1 MAGLENRARTAKA
14 KWDNIVKKTQEISIK
29 AGTGVL
35 SPSDIKSL
43 GNAIRMQSNLASTLF
58 DKAVERANTQAAALR
73 PEIIE
78 QIKKANAEVNEANVK
93 ELTEKVAGLLL
104 AKELPKLI
112 ERLQKTINT
121 EQANPLLKN
130 AVTKITDLGK
140 SVSKLPD
147 TVADKILI
155 KLQKTF
161 ASTLNVKDFERS
173 NSPSRNVQAKM
184 GAVNR
189 SMAQRYDSIKNDV
202 QSRIDFLTG
211 ADRDVRK
218 NKNANLS
225 DPRWARNKYYV
236 AQFGLVGYNALARK
250 NLRDNLREGK
260 YGAAIS
266 NMWDM
271 YKRQRT
277 ALWNKDARHYNTIH
291 ADEIRAGTRKAYEY
305 RDRAISPIELMKGKH
320 ADKSLLPALGLRIKD
335 LASDTTQKALL
346 ATSLKYAKARQAMA
360 EASYKLRFETWDTLK
375 KGASKVWN
383 KTKQIASSVK
393 DLLLDPATLLTL
405 ITGGTALIN
414 VVSGLTG
421 SLDWKSMLWDAFKAI
436 IPSPVVDFF
445 SGIADKFKEI
455 FGDDGKKEKEEKVTK
470 ENLNAYIASQETP
483 IEQMGDTYGVEDL
496 AAKGE
501 ALIAKRKAE
510 EAAAEKRY
518 NDRLASA
525 KADAAL
531 AEKMR
536 KENGGVV
543 SLHGKEGA
551 ALADPYLLSET
562 PEWNKKRWADAQA
575 RAEAGYQQNFVG
587 AKKAYLDKGYV
598 ALNTPLKKQLADGF
612 QTDANGVNTN
622 IIPKGSIKADDLR
635 GTQTWKNAGLD
646 KLESVKKNPSSPANK
661 AKADST
667 VIKPK
672 SKSIKAG
679 PRGAEGL
686 KRAMHGDENTFR
698 AKDIDN
704 WKRAVL
710 LNYRSDVSGPDKAV
724 NALYQQAIADRKAR
738 WEAWKKQGGK
748 GIFKKPRD
756 DFFATNLLG
765 RGTAPVDEYM
775 QQHNIKMT
783 TKGAFKEKPEVSGA
797 VAKAKA
803 DTSKNGAKTLG
814 QAISK
819 PASGAIARPVT
830 ASSSKLAKQGKGGVG
845 DMLNLNNTSANGARG
860 DASLAL
866 LNAKTL

>member
-78 QIKKANAEVNEANVK
+78 QIKNANAEVNEANVK

-121 EQANPLLKN
+121 EQASPLLKN

-184 GAVNR
+184 GAINR

-225 DPRWARNKYYV
+225 DPRWVRNKYYV

-271 YKRQRT
+271 YKQQRT

-320 ADKSLLPALGLRIKD
+320 TDKSLLPALGLRIKD

-346 ATSLKYAKARQAMA
+346 SMSLKYAKARQAMA

-421 SLDWKSMLWDAFKAI
+421 SLDWNPCCGMRLRQLFLR
-436 IPSPVVDFF
+436 PLLTF
-445 SGIADKFKEI
+445 SQALPINSRKF
-455 FGDDGKKEKEEKVTK
+455 
-470 ENLNAYIASQETP
+470 
-483 IEQMGDTYGVEDL
+483 L
-496 AAKGE
+496 AMTV
-501 ALIAKRKAE
+501 KRK
-510 EAAAEKRY
+510 
-518 NDRLASA
+518 
-525 KADAAL
+525 
-531 AEKMR
+531 
-536 KENGGVV
+536 
-543 SLHGKEGA
+543 
-551 ALADPYLLSET
+551 
-562 PEWNKKRWADAQA
+562 KK
-575 RAEAGYQQNFVG
+575 
-587 AKKAYLDKGYV
+587 KKSQK
-598 ALNTPLKKQLADGF
+598 
-612 QTDANGVNTN
+612 
-622 IIPKGSIKADDLR
+622 
-635 GTQTWKNAGLD
+635 
-646 KLESVKKNPSSPANK
+646 
-661 AKADST
+661 
-667 VIKPK
+667 
-672 SKSIKAG
+672 
-679 PRGAEGL
+679 
-686 KRAMHGDENTFR
+686 
-698 AKDIDN
+698 
-704 WKRAVL
+704 
-710 LNYRSDVSGPDKAV
+710 
-724 NALYQQAIADRKAR
+724 
-738 WEAWKKQGGK
+738 
-748 GIFKKPRD
+748 
-756 DFFATNLLG
+756 
-765 RGTAPVDEYM
+765 
-775 QQHNIKMT
+775 
-783 TKGAFKEKPEVSGA
+783 
-797 VAKAKA
+797 
-803 DTSKNGAKTLG
+803 KTLTRTLPHRKHRLSKW
-814 QAISK
+814 AI
-819 PASGAIARPVT
+819 PTVLRI
-830 ASSSKLAKQGKGGVG
+830 
-845 DMLNLNNTSANGARG
+845 
-860 DASLAL
+860 
-866 LNAKTL
+866 

>member
-58 DKAVERANTQAAALR
+58 NKAVERSNQKAEALR

-78 QIKKANAEVNEANVK
+78 QIKKANVAATDEAITRV
-93 ELTEKVAGLLL
+93 TEKVAGLLL
-104 AKELPKLI
+104 QKELPALLEKMQKAAGERIESPLLQSVAHDVKQIKKDTNPKEQRRVLDKVADVATRNVEKKLK
-112 ERLQKTINT
+112 QNT
-121 EQANPLLKN
+121 PTKPVAPSKPTSVQYQPNLPKNLADNPLLAN
-130 AVTKITDLGK
+130 AMFD
-140 SVSKLPD
+140 
-147 TVADKILI
+147 
-155 KLQKTF
+155 
-161 ASTLNVKDFERS
+161 VKRI
-173 NSPSRNVQAKM
+173 
-184 GAVNR
+184 
-189 SMAQRYDSIKNDV
+189 AQDS
-202 QSRIDFLTG
+202 
-211 ADRDVRK
+211 
-218 NKNANLS
+218 
-225 DPRWARNKYYV
+225 
-236 AQFGLVGYNALARK
+236 NALASDKTAKLVERK
-250 NLRDNLREGK
+250 VKESQIASTVTKRANASLWDKFVSWRTDIYNKDVSTYNTLHAKDKDFKAKEYRQKWYKSDNAPSLK
-260 YGAAIS
+260 AHLTNKLVDAVS
-266 NMWDM
+266 DKTQSTLLN
-271 YKRQRT
+271 T
-277 ALWNKDARHYNTIH
+277 ALRF
-291 ADEIRAGTRKAYEY
+291 
-305 RDRAISPIELMKGKH
+305 
-320 ADKSLLPALGLRIKD
+320 
-335 LASDTTQKALL
+335 
-346 ATSLKYAKARQAMA
+346 AKARQSLTL
-360 EASYKLRFETWDTLK
+360 ASYKLRFETWNTLK

-445 SGIADKFKEI
+445 SGIANKFKEI

-470 ENLNAYIASQETP
+470 ENLNEYIASQETP
-483 IEQMGDTYGVEDL
+483 IEQMGDTYGVNDL

-575 RAEAGYQQNFVG
+575 KAEAGYQAY
-587 AKKAYLDKGYV
+587 AK
-598 ALNTPLKKQLADGF
+598 
-612 QTDANGVNTN
+612 GVNTN
-622 IIPKGSIKADDLR
+622 IASSVTAD
-635 GTQTWKNAGLD
+635 A
-646 KLESVKKNPSSPANK
+646 VSSPKKRTAAEVDALISQREANAVSK
-661 AKADST
+661 AKADSAA
-667 VIKPK
+667 VKPK
-672 SKSIKAG
+672 SKPIKAG
-679 PRGAEGL
+679 RLGAEGL

-845 DMLNLNNTSANGARG
+845 DMLNLNNTSVNGARG

>member
-58 DKAVERANTQAAALR
+58 NKAVERSNQKAEALR

-78 QIKKANAEVNEANVK
+78 QIKKANVAATDEAITRV
-93 ELTEKVAGLLL
+93 TEKVAGLLL
-104 AKELPKLI
+104 QKELPALLEKMQKAAGERIESPLLQSVAHDVKQIKKDTNPKEQRRVLDKVADVATRNVEKKLKQTTPTKPVAPSK
-112 ERLQKTINT
+112 LTSAQYQPNLPKNL
-121 EQANPLLKN
+121 ASNPLLAN
-130 AVTKITDLGK
+130 AMFD
-140 SVSKLPD
+140 
-147 TVADKILI
+147 
-155 KLQKTF
+155 
-161 ASTLNVKDFERS
+161 VKRI
-173 NSPSRNVQAKM
+173 
-184 GAVNR
+184 
-189 SMAQRYDSIKNDV
+189 AQYS
-202 QSRIDFLTG
+202 
-211 ADRDVRK
+211 
-218 NKNANLS
+218 
-225 DPRWARNKYYV
+225 
-236 AQFGLVGYNALARK
+236 NALASDKTAKLVERK
-250 NLRDNLREGK
+250 VKESQIASTVTKRANASL
-260 YGAAIS
+260 
-266 NMWDM
+266 WDKFVSWRTDIYNKDVSTYNTLHAKDKDFKAKEYRQKW
-271 YKRQRT
+271 YKSDDAPSLKAHLTNKLVDAVSDKTQSALLNT
-277 ALWNKDARHYNTIH
+277 ALRF
-291 ADEIRAGTRKAYEY
+291 
-305 RDRAISPIELMKGKH
+305 
-320 ADKSLLPALGLRIKD
+320 
-335 LASDTTQKALL
+335 
-346 ATSLKYAKARQAMA
+346 AKARQSLTL
-360 EASYKLRFETWDTLK
+360 ASYKLRFETWNTLK

-405 ITGGTALIN
+405 ITGGSALIN

-483 IEQMGDTYGVEDL
+483 IEQMGDTYGVEGL

-575 RAEAGYQQNFVG
+575 RAEAGYQAY
-587 AKKAYLDKGYV
+587 AK
-598 ALNTPLKKQLADGF
+598 
-612 QTDANGVNTN
+612 GVNTN
-622 IIPKGSIKADDLR
+622 TAPSVTAD
-635 GTQTWKNAGLD
+635 
-646 KLESVKKNPSSPANK
+646 VVSSPKKRTAAELDALISQREANAVSK
-661 AKADST
+661 AKADSAA
-667 VIKPK
+667 VKPK
-672 SKSIKAG
+672 SKPIKAG
-679 PRGAEGL
+679 RLGAEGL

>member
-78 QIKKANAEVNEANVK
+78 QIKKANVAATDEAITRV
-93 ELTEKVAGLLL
+93 TEKVAGLLL
-104 AKELPKLI
+104 QKELPALLEKMQKAAGERIESPLLQSVAHDVKQIKKDTNPKEQRRVLDKVADVATRNVEKKLKQTTPTKPVAPSK
-112 ERLQKTINT
+112 LTSAQYQPNLPKNL
-121 EQANPLLKN
+121 ASNPLLAN
-130 AVTKITDLGK
+130 AMFD
-140 SVSKLPD
+140 
-147 TVADKILI
+147 
-155 KLQKTF
+155 
-161 ASTLNVKDFERS
+161 VKRI
-173 NSPSRNVQAKM
+173 
-184 GAVNR
+184 
-189 SMAQRYDSIKNDV
+189 AQYS
-202 QSRIDFLTG
+202 
-211 ADRDVRK
+211 
-218 NKNANLS
+218 
-225 DPRWARNKYYV
+225 
-236 AQFGLVGYNALARK
+236 NALASDKTAKLVERK
-250 NLRDNLREGK
+250 VKESQIASTVTKRANASL
-260 YGAAIS
+260 
-266 NMWDM
+266 WDKFVSWRTDIYNKDVSTYNTLHAKDKDFKAKEYRQKW
-271 YKRQRT
+271 YKSDDAPSLKAHLTNKLVDAVSDKTQSALLNT
-277 ALWNKDARHYNTIH
+277 ALRF
-291 ADEIRAGTRKAYEY
+291 
-305 RDRAISPIELMKGKH
+305 
-320 ADKSLLPALGLRIKD
+320 
-335 LASDTTQKALL
+335 
-346 ATSLKYAKARQAMA
+346 AKARQSLTL
-360 EASYKLRFETWDTLK
+360 ASYKLRFETWNTLK

-405 ITGGTALIN
+405 ITGGSALIN
-414 VVSGLTG
+414 VVSELTG

-483 IEQMGDTYGVEDL
+483 IEQMGDTYGVEGL

-525 KADAAL
+525 KSDAAL

-536 KENGGVV
+536 KENGGVI
-543 SLHGKEGA
+543 SLQGKEGA

-575 RAEAGYQQNFVG
+575 KAEAGYQAY
-587 AKKAYLDKGYV
+587 AK
-598 ALNTPLKKQLADGF
+598 
-612 QTDANGVNTN
+612 GVNTN
-622 IIPKGSIKADDLR
+622 TAPSVTAD
-635 GTQTWKNAGLD
+635 
-646 KLESVKKNPSSPANK
+646 VVSSPKKRTAAELDALISQREANAVSK
-661 AKADST
+661 AKADSAA
-667 VIKPK
+667 VKPK
-672 SKSIKAG
+672 SKPIKAG
-679 PRGAEGL
+679 RLGAEGL

>member
-1 MAGLENRARTAKA
+1 MAGQENRARTAKA

-58 DKAVERANTQAAALR
+58 NKAVERSNQKAEALR

-78 QIKKANAEVNEANVK
+78 QIKKAKVAATDEAITRV
-93 ELTEKVAGLLL
+93 TEKVAGLLL
-104 AKELPKLI
+104 QKELPALLEKMQKAAGERIESPLLQSVAHDVKQIKKDTNPKEQRKVLDKVADVATRSVEKKLKQTTPTKPVAPSKPTSVQYQPN
-112 ERLQKTINT
+112 LPKNL
-121 EQANPLLKN
+121 ASNPLLAN
-130 AVTKITDLGK
+130 AMFD
-140 SVSKLPD
+140 
-147 TVADKILI
+147 
-155 KLQKTF
+155 
-161 ASTLNVKDFERS
+161 VKRI
-173 NSPSRNVQAKM
+173 
-184 GAVNR
+184 
-189 SMAQRYDSIKNDV
+189 AQYS
-202 QSRIDFLTG
+202 
-211 ADRDVRK
+211 
-218 NKNANLS
+218 
-225 DPRWARNKYYV
+225 
-236 AQFGLVGYNALARK
+236 NALASDKTAKLVERK
-250 NLRDNLREGK
+250 VKESQIASTVTKRANASL
-260 YGAAIS
+260 
-266 NMWDM
+266 WDKFVSWRTDIYNKDVSTYNTLHAKDKDFKAKEYRQKW
-271 YKRQRT
+271 YKSDDAPSLKAHLTNKLVDAVSDKTQSVLLNT
-277 ALWNKDARHYNTIH
+277 ALRFAKVRQ
-291 ADEIRAGTRKAYEY
+291 
-305 RDRAISPIELMKGKH
+305 
-320 ADKSLLPALGLRIKD
+320 SLTL
-335 LASDTTQKALL
+335 
-346 ATSLKYAKARQAMA
+346 
-360 EASYKLRFETWDTLK
+360 ASYKLRFETWNTLK

-575 RAEAGYQQNFVG
+575 RAEAGYQAY
-587 AKKAYLDKGYV
+587 AK
-598 ALNTPLKKQLADGF
+598 
-612 QTDANGVNTN
+612 GVNTN
-622 IIPKGSIKADDLR
+622 ITPSVTAD
-635 GTQTWKNAGLD
+635 A
-646 KLESVKKNPSSPANK
+646 VSSPKKRTAAELDALISQREANAVSK
-661 AKADST
+661 AKADSAA
-667 VIKPK
+667 VKPK
-672 SKSIKAG
+672 SKPIKAG
-679 PRGAEGL
+679 RLGAEGL

-830 ASSSKLAKQGKGGVG
+830 ASSSKLAKQGKGSVG

>member
-305 RDRAISPIELMKGKH
+305 RDRAVSPIELMKGKH
-320 ADKSLLPALGLRIKD
+320 TDKSLLPALGLRIKD

-346 ATSLKYAKARQAMA
+346 SMSLKYAKARQAMA

-483 IEQMGDTYGVEDL
+483 IEQMGDTYGVEGL

-575 RAEAGYQQNFVG
+575 RAEAGYQAY
-587 AKKAYLDKGYV
+587 AK
-598 ALNTPLKKQLADGF
+598 
-612 QTDANGVNTN
+612 GVNTN
-622 IIPKGSIKADDLR
+622 TAPSVTAD
-635 GTQTWKNAGLD
+635 
-646 KLESVKKNPSSPANK
+646 VVSSPKKRTAAELDALISQREANAVSK
-661 AKADST
+661 AKADSAA
-667 VIKPK
+667 VKPK
-672 SKSIKAG
+672 SKQIKAG
-679 PRGAEGL
+679 RLGAEGL

>member
-35 SPSDIKSL
+35 SPSDIKAL

-58 DKAVERANTQAAALR
+58 NKAVERSNQKAEALR

-78 QIKKANAEVNEANVK
+78 QIKKANVAATDEAITRV
-93 ELTEKVAGLLL
+93 TEKVAGLLL
-104 AKELPKLI
+104 QKELPSLLEKMQKAAGERIESPLLQSVAHDVKQIKKDTNLKEQRRVLDKVADVATRNVEKKLKQTAPTKPVAPSKPTSAQYQPN
-112 ERLQKTINT
+112 LPKNL
-121 EQANPLLKN
+121 ASNPLLAN
-130 AVTKITDLGK
+130 AMFDVKRIAQY
-140 SVSKLPD
+140 S
-147 TVADKILI
+147 
-155 KLQKTF
+155 
-161 ASTLNVKDFERS
+161 NV
-173 NSPSRNVQAKM
+173 
-184 GAVNR
+184 
-189 SMAQRYDSIKNDV
+189 
-202 QSRIDFLTG
+202 
-211 ADRDVRK
+211 
-218 NKNANLS
+218 
-225 DPRWARNKYYV
+225 
-236 AQFGLVGYNALARK
+236 
-250 NLRDNLREGK
+250 
-260 YGAAIS
+260 
-266 NMWDM
+266 
-271 YKRQRT
+271 
-277 ALWNKDARHYNTIH
+277 
-291 ADEIRAGTRKAYEY
+291 
-305 RDRAISPIELMKGKH
+305 
-320 ADKSLLPALGLRIKD
+320 
-335 LASDTTQKALL
+335 LASDKTAKLVERKVKESQIASSVTKRANAGLWDKFVSWRTDIYNKDVSTYNTLHAKDKDFKAKEYRQKWYKSDDAPSLKAHLTNKLVDAVSDKTQSALL
-346 ATSLKYAKARQAMA
+346 NTALRFARVRQSLTL
-360 EASYKLRFETWDTLK
+360 ASYKLRFETWNTLK

-455 FGDDGKKEKEEKVTK
+455 FGDDGKKEEKVTK

-483 IEQMGDTYGVEDL
+483 IEQMGDTYGVNDL

-536 KENGGVV
+536 KENGGVI

-575 RAEAGYQQNFVG
+575 KAESGYQAY
-587 AKKAYLDKGYV
+587 AKA
-598 ALNTPLKKQLADGF
+598 
-612 QTDANGVNTN
+612 NTN
-622 IIPKGSIKADDLR
+622 IAPSVTAD
-635 GTQTWKNAGLD
+635 AV
-646 KLESVKKNPSSPANK
+646 SK
-661 AKADST
+661 AKADSAA
-667 VIKPK
+667 VKPK
-672 SKSIKAG
+672 SKPIKAG
-679 PRGAEGL
+679 RLGAEGL
-686 KRAMHGDENTFR
+686 KRSMYGDENTFR

-710 LNYRSDVSGPDKAV
+710 MNYRSDVRGPDKAV
-724 NALYQQAIADRKAR
+724 SALYQQAIADRKAR
-738 WEAWKKQGGK
+738 WEAWKKQGGT
-748 GIFKKPRD
+748 GVFKTPRD
-756 DFFATNLLG
+756 DFFATHLLG

-775 QQHNIKMT
+775 QAHNIKMT
-783 TKGAFKEKPEVSGA
+783 TGAFAEKPEVSGA

-803 DTSKNGAKTLG
+803 DTSKNGARTLG
-814 QAISK
+814 QALSK

>member
-58 DKAVERANTQAAALR
+58 NKAVERSNQKAEALR

-78 QIKKANAEVNEANVK
+78 QIKKANVAATDEAITRV
-93 ELTEKVAGLLL
+93 TEKVAGLLL
-104 AKELPKLI
+104 QKELPSLLEKMQKAAGERIESPLLQSVAHDVKQIKKDTNPKEQRKVLDKVADVATRNVEKKLKQTAPTKPVVPSKPTSVQYQPN
-112 ERLQKTINT
+112 LPKNL
-121 EQANPLLKN
+121 AGNPLLANAMFDVKRIAQYSN
-130 AVTKITDLGK
+130 VLASDKTAKLVERKVKESQIASAVTKRANAGLWDKFVSWRTDIYNK
-140 SVSKLPD
+140 DVS
-147 TVADKILI
+147 TYN
-155 KLQKTF
+155 
-161 ASTLNVKDFERS
+161 TLHAKDKDFKAKEYRQKWYKS
-173 NSPSRNVQAKM
+173 DDAPSLKAHLTNKLVD
-184 GAVNR
+184 AV
-189 SMAQRYDSIKNDV
+189 SDKT
-202 QSRIDFLTG
+202 QS
-211 ADRDVRK
+211 
-218 NKNANLS
+218 
-225 DPRWARNKYYV
+225 
-236 AQFGLVGYNALARK
+236 ALL
-250 NLRDNLREGK
+250 N
-260 YGAAIS
+260 
-266 NMWDM
+266 
-271 YKRQRT
+271 T
-277 ALWNKDARHYNTIH
+277 ALRFAKVRQ
-291 ADEIRAGTRKAYEY
+291 
-305 RDRAISPIELMKGKH
+305 
-320 ADKSLLPALGLRIKD
+320 SLTL
-335 LASDTTQKALL
+335 
-346 ATSLKYAKARQAMA
+346 
-360 EASYKLRFETWDTLK
+360 ASYKLRFETWNTLK

-483 IEQMGDTYGVEDL
+483 IEQMGDTYGVEGL

-501 ALIAKRKAE
+501 ALIAKRRAE
-510 EAAAEKRY
+510 EAASEKRY

-536 KENGGVV
+536 KENGGVI
-543 SLHGKEGA
+543 SLQGKEGA

-575 RAEAGYQQNFVG
+575 RAEAGYQQNFVD

-646 KLESVKKNPSSPANK
+646 KLESVKKNPSSTANK
-661 AKADST
+661 AKADSAA
-667 VIKPK
+667 VKPK
-672 SKSIKAG
+672 SKPIKAG
-679 PRGAEGL
+679 RLGAEGL

-814 QAISK
+814 QALSK

>member
-1 MAGLENRARTAKA
+1 M
-14 KWDNIVKKTQEISIK
+14 
-29 AGTGVL
+29 
-35 SPSDIKSL
+35 
-43 GNAIRMQSNLASTLF
+43 
-58 DKAVERANTQAAALR
+58 
-73 PEIIE
+73 
-78 QIKKANAEVNEANVK
+78 
-93 ELTEKVAGLLL
+93 
-104 AKELPKLI
+104 
-112 ERLQKTINT
+112 
-121 EQANPLLKN
+121 LKN

-184 GAVNR
+184 GAINR

-225 DPRWARNKYYV
+225 DPRWVRNKYYV

-271 YKRQRT
+271 YKQQRT

-320 ADKSLLPALGLRIKD
+320 TDKSLLPALGLRIKD

-346 ATSLKYAKARQAMA
+346 SMSLKYAKARQAMA

-587 AKKAYLDKGYV
+587 AK
-598 ALNTPLKKQLADGF
+598 
-612 QTDANGVNTN
+612 
-622 IIPKGSIKADDLR
+622 
-635 GTQTWKNAGLD
+635 NAGLD
-646 KLESVKKNPSSPANK
+646 IESPKKRTAAELDALISQREANAVSK
-661 AKADST
+661 AKADSAA
-667 VIKPK
+667 VKPK
-672 SKSIKAG
+672 SKPIKAG
-679 PRGAEGL
+679 RLGAEGL

>member
-14 KWDNIVKKTQEISIK
+14 KWDNIVRKTQEISIK

-35 SPSDIKSL
+35 SPSDIKAL

-73 PEIIE
+73 PEIVE
-78 QIKKANAEVNEANVK
+78 QIKKANAEVSEANVK

-104 AKELPKLI
+104 AKELPRLI
-112 ERLQKTINT
+112 ERLQKAVNT

-155 KLQKTF
+155 RLQKSF

-236 AQFGLVGYNALARK
+236 AQFGLTGYNALARK

-260 YGAAIS
+260 YGSAIS

-305 RDRAISPIELMKGKH
+305 RDRAISPLELMKGKH
-320 ADKSLLPALGLRIKD
+320 ADKSILPALGLRIKD

-346 ATSLKYAKARQAMA
+346 SMSLKYAKARQAMA
-360 EASYKLRFETWDTLK
+360 EASYKLRFETWDTIK

-483 IEQMGDTYGVEDL
+483 IEQMGDNYGVDDL

-543 SLHGKEGA
+543 SLHGKNGA

-562 PEWNKKRWADAQA
+562 PDWNKKRWADAQA
-575 RAEAGYQQNFVG
+575 KAEAGYQSY
-587 AKKAYLDKGYV
+587 AK
-598 ALNTPLKKQLADGF
+598 
-612 QTDANGVNTN
+612 GVNTN
-622 IIPKGSIKADDLR
+622 IAPSVTAD
-635 GTQTWKNAGLD
+635 AV
-646 KLESVKKNPSSPANK
+646 SK
-661 AKADST
+661 AKADS
-667 VIKPK
+667 VAVKPK
-672 SKSIKAG
+672 SKLIKAG
-679 PRGAEGL
+679 RLGAEGL
-686 KRAMHGDENTFR
+686 KRSMYGDENTFR

-710 LNYRSDVSGPDKAV
+710 MNYRADVRGPDKAV
-724 NALYQQAIADRKAR
+724 SALYQQAIADRKAR
-738 WEAWKKQGGK
+738 WEAWKKQGGI
-748 GIFKKPRD
+748 GVFKTPRD

-775 QQHNIKMT
+775 QTHNIKMT

-803 DTSKNGAKTLG
+803 DTSKNGARTLG
-814 QAISK
+814 QALSK

>member
-58 DKAVERANTQAAALR
+58 NKAVERSNQKAEALR

-78 QIKKANAEVNEANVK
+78 QIKKANVAATDEAITRV
-93 ELTEKVAGLLL
+93 TEKVAGLLL
-104 AKELPKLI
+104 QKELPALLEKMQKAAGERIESPLLQSVAHDVKQIKKDTNPKEQRRVLDKVADVATRNVEKKLKQTTPTKPVAPSTSVQYQPN
-112 ERLQKTINT
+112 LPKNL
-121 EQANPLLKN
+121 ADNPLLANAMFDVKRIAQYSN
-130 AVTKITDLGK
+130 ALASDKTAKLVERKVKESQIASAVTKRANAGLWDKFVSWRTDIYNK
-140 SVSKLPD
+140 DVS
-147 TVADKILI
+147 TYN
-155 KLQKTF
+155 
-161 ASTLNVKDFERS
+161 TLHAKDKDFKAKEYRQKWYKS
-173 NSPSRNVQAKM
+173 DNAPSLKAHLTNKLVD
-184 GAVNR
+184 AV
-189 SMAQRYDSIKNDV
+189 SDKT
-202 QSRIDFLTG
+202 QS
-211 ADRDVRK
+211 
-218 NKNANLS
+218 
-225 DPRWARNKYYV
+225 
-236 AQFGLVGYNALARK
+236 ALL
-250 NLRDNLREGK
+250 N
-260 YGAAIS
+260 
-266 NMWDM
+266 
-271 YKRQRT
+271 T
-277 ALWNKDARHYNTIH
+277 ALRFAKVRQ
-291 ADEIRAGTRKAYEY
+291 
-305 RDRAISPIELMKGKH
+305 
-320 ADKSLLPALGLRIKD
+320 SLTL
-335 LASDTTQKALL
+335 
-346 ATSLKYAKARQAMA
+346 
-360 EASYKLRFETWDTLK
+360 ASYKLRFETWNTLK

-543 SLHGKEGA
+543 SLHGKNGA

-575 RAEAGYQQNFVG
+575 KAEAGYQAY
-587 AKKAYLDKGYV
+587 AK
-598 ALNTPLKKQLADGF
+598 
-612 QTDANGVNTN
+612 GVNTN
-622 IIPKGSIKADDLR
+622 IASSVTAD
-635 GTQTWKNAGLD
+635 A
-646 KLESVKKNPSSPANK
+646 VSSPKKRTAAEVDALISQREANAVSN
-661 AKADST
+661 AKADSERT
-667 VIKPK
+667 VS
-672 SKSIKAG
+672 SKELQARIEARKAKKAG
-679 PRGAEGL
+679 RLGAEGL
-686 KRAMHGDENTFR
+686 KRSMYGDENTFR

-710 LNYRSDVSGPDKAV
+710 MNYRADVRGPDKAV
-724 NALYQQAIADRKAR
+724 SALYQQAIADRKAR
-738 WEAWKKQGGK
+738 WEAWKKQGGI
-748 GIFKKPRD
+748 GVFKTPRD